1 MAPKLIPSILVCV
14 TSQTSCERLI
24 RAGSKLL
31 EDSQQLRVLS
41 IQPRSQANGNPDA
54 LEHLFSVSTDVGA
67 EMAVYYSDNPV
78 DTAKMYI
85 NRHPIVKIVVG
96 ARAGRRRESLH
107 LLPAPGLPGHPHSRR
122 HRGQPVDPDQLRGDH
137 PVNLLP
143 IPALFQPARY
153 FRARFCRIPRPG
165 LTEGPYS
172 TALKQTVKGW
182 RNRVKR
188 CIVLAGIALQ

>member
-96 ARAGRRRESLH
+96 A
-107 LLPAPGLPGHPHSRR
+107 APGGGASLFISSLRQAFPGIPILVVTGDSRLI
-122 HRGQPVDPDQLRGDH
+122 Q
-137 PVNLLP
+137 
-143 IPALFQPARY
+143 ISS
-153 FRARFCRIPRPG
+153 
-165 LTEGPYS
+165 EGI
-172 TALKQTVKGW
+172 TL
-182 RNRVKR
+182 
-188 CIVLAGIALQ
+188 